1 MIRNIILLL
10 VLSFCLSAWAGQGD
24 APLSPPTLIS
34 ASDHDPEH
42 LTMFVTHFF
51 RWWVDNNVR
60 ASETQ
65 GNTKD
70 HVAVLREREETLKK
84 ILMPTLWDRY
94 QTYAGHAGPAEELH
108 PILPVFPID
117 TFEAT
122 WRETA
127 YSQLRSV
134 DQRSAELI
142 VFLPSITIIAPF
154 PEHIFGKYSVYRDR
168 SSLCLVTLAP
178 YQGTW
183 RIATIEHTNP

>member
-1 MIRNIILLL
+1 ILF
-10 VLSFCLSAWAGQGD
+10 SEQTWAE
-24 APLSPPTLIS
+24 PNNPHLSPPELVP
-34 ASDHDPEH
+34 ASDRDPEH
-42 LTMFVTHFF
+42 LSMFVTHFF

-70 HVAVLREREETLKK
+70 HTAALREREETLKT
-84 ILMPTLWDRY
+84 ILMPSLWDRY
-94 QTYAGHAGPAEELH
+94 QAYARHQGPAEELH

-117 TFEAT
+117 TFETT

-127 YSQLRSV
+127 YAKLEFVNEQ
-134 DQRSAELI
+134 SAQLI
-142 VFLPSITIIAPF
+142 VSLPSINIIAPF

-183 RIATIEHTNP
+183 RVTTIEHTNP